1 METIVLIPHH
11 NNTRLLDECLNS
23 LRKQTYKNFK
33 IVVVDDASTD
43 DSVEHLRANFPE
55 IDIRTLARNKGF
67 ARAVN
72 YGIVYALKKYSPE
85 FIAILNNDTTV
96 GEQWI
101 EVLVARTKTDP
112 TIAAVTSNMFFADHP
127 EIINSQGGTIDWNGD
142 GYDINFGISRERGK
156 KESSEVV
163 GACFGAAL
171 IRSAAFRNVGLL
183 DGAFGAY
190 FEDLDWSWRAHLY
203 GYRILFEPKAIVYH
217 KHSASYNQTPY
228 KKLYYCKRNALR
240 AALKNYEK
248 KYLFRSILYILIGY
262 WFAIVG
268 YFQTSKHR
276 LPFLKKLGFVS
287 IPFYALFWNVINLPA
302 TLKNRKKI
310 QRERTV
316 PDETIMRL
324 AEQDF
329 APVREWLK
337 HLKEKIPML
346 KKATAR
352 PPIHQQDNKPIA
364 SIPRELEALRERLMC
379 DTLPGDAPAEEVFLR
394 VNDNTVHEYFETIST
409 YLPFHL
415 FMMRKEDFFKNESAL
430 VIDACVFFFQLPL
443 RRNEKNFE
451 MALGKIRLSAQHLK
465 HAKIDWEKST
475 TIAKTIN
482 ASSQLYGYL
491 RLVNASEDTP
501 IVPGKTLETLKRDGS
516 RMQNMLI
523 NRFQYEKLK
532 RGRIPFS
539 LKLYL
544 RMYREHGLLRY
555 CITRLHSFYNKKT
568 RSVVV
573 QPRHMG
579 GGDKLKESPE
589 LVISHGVNI
598 FGFLDSESGV
608 GEAARTLTRAVMQK
622 GIPHALL
629 NSPRCPHRRKEN
641 EFSKK
646 FSAKNPYA
654 VNIIVF
660 YGDVFASELR
670 AFGEKKFRGKYNIAY
685 WAWEL
690 SSLPASWAALL
701 GNVDEIWTPSSFSA
715 KAIHEAKKDIPI
727 TIIPHAITMRKCPYP
742 RKRFGVPDDMFLFL
756 FTFDFYSIFERKNPL
771 AIVRAFK
778 NAFRLDEPV
787 GLVIKSSNH
796 TINLEDFA
804 KLQKESEAHNIFL
817 LNDCFSRDEISS
829 LMNVCDAYVS
839 LHRSEGFGLTIAESM
854 MLGKPVIATNYSGN
868 TDFLNEENGFPIP
881 YTLVP
886 LEKDYGPYKKGNVW
900 ANPDEEKAAE
910 AMRMIYSHHEIA
922 GRKGGR
928 ARNDMIAKLSP
939 VAVADAV
946 SQRLAHIKI
955 KVLT

>member
-1 METIVLIPHH
+1 MYETIVLIPHH
-11 NNTRLLDECLNS
+11 NNKRLLDECLNS
-23 LRKQTYKNFK
+23 LKKQTYKNFK

-43 DSVEHLRANFPE
+43 NSVEYLRVNFPE
-55 IDIRTLARNKGF
+55 VEVRALAHNKGF
-67 ARAVN
+67 ARTVN
-72 YGIVYALKKYSPE
+72 HGIVHALKKYSPE
-85 FIAILNNDTTV
+85 FIAILNNDTAV
-96 GEQWI
+96 DEQWI
-101 EVLVARTKTDP
+101 EALMARIKTDP

-142 GYDINFGISRERGK
+142 GYDINFGISRERGR

-163 GACFGAAL
+163 SACFGAAL
-171 IRSAAFRNVGLL
+171 IRSATLKNVGLL
-183 DGAFGAY
+183 DEAFGAY
-190 FEDLDWSWRAHLY
+190 FEDLDWSWRARLY
-203 GYRILFEPKAIVYH
+203 GYRIIFEPKAIVYH
-217 KHSASYNQTPY
+217 KHSASYNKTPY

-240 AALKNYEK
+240 AALKNYGK
-248 KYLFRSILYILIGY
+248 KYVFRALLYILIGY

-287 IPFYALFWNVINLPA
+287 IPFFALFWNVINLPG
-302 TLKNRKKI
+302 TLRNRKKI

-316 PDETIMRL
+316 HDETIIRL

-337 HLKEKIPML
+337 HLKEKIPTL
-346 KKATAR
+346 KKAVEQ
-352 PPIHQQDNKPIA
+352 PQIHQRDNKPVA
-364 SIPRELEALRERLMC
+364 SIPSELETLRERLMRN
-379 DTLPGDAPAEEVFLR
+379 TLPGDAPAEEVLLH
-394 VNDNTVHEYFETIST
+394 VNEKIVHEYFETIST
-409 YLPFHL
+409 YLPFYL
-415 FMMRKEDFFKNESAL
+415 FMMRKEDFFKNESGL

-443 RRNEKNFE
+443 HQDKKILWG
-451 MALGKIRLSAQHLK
+451 ALEKIRSSAQHLK
-465 HAKIDWEKST
+465 RAEINWEKLT

-491 RLVNASEDTP
+491 RLVNASENTP
-501 IVPGKTLETLKRDGS
+501 IVPVKILEILKRDGS
-516 RMQNMLI
+516 RIQNTLI

-532 RGRIPFS
+532 KGKIPFS

-544 RMYREHGLLRY
+544 RMYREHGFLRY
-555 CITRLHSFYNKKT
+555 CTTRLHSFYNIKAKSIAV
-568 RSVVV
+568 RS
-573 QPRHMG
+573 RHMG
-579 GGDKLKESPE
+579 GGDKLKESSE
-589 LVISHGVNI
+589 LIISHGVNI

-608 GEAARTLTRAVMQK
+608 GEAARTLTRAVIQK

-641 EFSKK
+641 EFLKK
-646 FSAKNPYA
+646 FSTKNPYA

-670 AFGEKKFRGKYNIAY
+670 AFGEKKFRDKYNIAY

-690 SSLPASWAALL
+690 SSLPASWTALL
-701 GNVDEIWTPSSFSA
+701 GSVDEVWTPSSFSA
-715 KAIHEAKKDIPI
+715 KAIREAKKDIPI
-727 TIIPHAITMRKCPYP
+727 TIIPHAITMKKCPYP

-778 NAFRLDEPV
+778 NAFCQDEPV

-796 TINLEDFA
+796 TIDLENFA
-804 KLQKESEAHNIFL
+804 KLQKESEKHNIFL
-817 LNDCFSRDEISS
+817 LKDSFSRDEVSS

-868 TDFLNEENGFPIP
+868 IDFLNEENGFPIP
-881 YTLVP
+881 YTLIP

-900 ANPDEEKAAE
+900 ASPNEEKAAE
-910 AMRMIYSHHEIA
+910 AMRMIYNHQEIA
-922 GRKGGR
+922 RRKGGR
-928 ARNDMIAKLSP
+928 ARNDIITKLSS
-939 VAVADAV
+939 VAVAEAIAH
-946 SQRLAHIKI
+946 RLAHIKL
-955 KVLT
+955 K